1 MKKSVI
7 AFAILTTVTIVLLVL
22 NMSKSQT
29 IDNLTKEKATLEQKV
44 ADIQTEVDSIK
55 SQLDQANEVQKKQK
69 EELKTMANVIAHNE
83 QLRDENNAL
92 KQKLAKLQT
101 SKPSSAPS
109 AKSKTLVA
117 PSKTK
122 K

>member
-55 SQLDQANEVQKKQK
+55 SQLDEANAAQKKQK

-101 SKPSSAPS
+101 SKPSSAPT
-109 AKSKTLVA
+109 AKSKTPVA
-117 PSKTK
+117 PIKTK

>member
-7 AFAILTTVTIVLLVL
+7 AFAILTTVAIILLVL

-29 IDNLTKEKATLEQKV
+29 IDQLTKEKASLEQKV
-44 ADIQTEVDSIK
+44 SEMQTDVETIK
-55 SQLDQANEVQKKQK
+55 SQLAQANEALEKQK
-69 EELKTMANVIAHNE
+69 EELKTMTNVIAHNE
-83 QLRDENNAL
+83 QLRDENNML
-92 KQKLAKLQT
+92 KQKLAKLQ
-101 SKPSSAPS
+101 SGKPSAMPS
-109 AKSKTLVA
+109 TKSNTAVA

>member
-7 AFAILTTVTIVLLVL
+7 AFAILTTAIIVLLVV

-29 IDNLTKEKATLEQKV
+29 IDNLTKEKSTLEQKV
-44 ADIQTEVDSIK
+44 ADIQTEVDSIR
-55 SQLDQANEVQKKQK
+55 SQLDQANEAQKKQK

-101 SKPSSAPS
+101 SKPNAAPS
-109 AKSKTLVA
+109 AKSKTPVA

>member
-55 SQLDQANEVQKKQK
+55 SQLNEANEVQKKQK

-109 AKSKTLVA
+109 AKSKTPVA
-117 PSKTK
+117 QSKTK

>member
-55 SQLDQANEVQKKQK
+55 SQLDQANEAQKKQK
-69 EELKTMANVIAHNE
+69 EEFVAAKDSATKEPWKKKTIDRFPLLMVYDLFCHA
-83 QLRDENNAL
+83 
-92 KQKLAKLQT
+92 
-101 SKPSSAPS
+101 
-109 AKSKTLVA
+109 
-117 PSKTK
+117 
-122 K
+122 